1 LRREVTSPDPDPTLG
16 ESRDPDNRGQSA
28 QQAADHPG
36 NLATFHQ
43 IPSLNIHHRTTTAPS
58 KSSTR
63 RTLEPFFR
71 ARHHDPHFPCEL
83 DDEIPCKATQKQ
95 GEIGQSM
102 AKPEISATGFD
113 VAKESSR

>member
-1 LRREVTSPDPDPTLG
+1 LRREVTSLNPDPPLG
-16 ESRDPDNRGQSA
+16 ESRIPDIPVKTA
-28 QQAADHPG
+28 QQAAAIG
-36 NLATFHQ
+36 RNLTTSHQ
-43 IPSLNIHHRTTTAPS
+43 FPSLNIHHRTTTAPS